1 MHTNKA
7 ILKEWV
13 AEHWDSRREL
23 LVDEADIFPMA
34 LGHLR
39 CVFIFPMALGHL
51 RCVFNLCLRELY
63 ILELYI
69 SKGQANAYY

>member
-1 MHTNKA
+1 M
-7 ILKEWV
+7 

-39 CVFIFPMALGHL
+39 CVF
-51 RCVFNLCLRELY
+51 NLCLRELY
-63 ILELYI
+63 IAGAIFIEG
-69 SKGQANAYY
+69 SGQCVLLAGP